1 MDNLKKN
8 RSSRQKKN
16 YKMIEA
22 TDQELKS
29 RLNDPN
35 IKLESHQNAW
45 KYSEVF
51 HEFMNPMINE
61 VIDDEN
67 LLNQVLDWG
76 QLVWNMA
83 VALDFPDNPKS
94 KNIESLFALFIGTH
108 SDKLLISQLL
118 NRKKELFGNYHFFIV
133 QQTSL
138 LEEDGRLAISV
149 AVQDLDE

>member
-1 MDNLKKN
+1 
-8 RSSRQKKN
+8 
-16 YKMIEA
+16 
-22 TDQELKS
+22 
-29 RLNDPN
+29 
-35 IKLESHQNAW
+35 
-45 KYSEVF
+45 
-51 HEFMNPMINE
+51 MNPMINE

-94 KNIESLFALFIGTH
+94 KNIESLFVLFIGTH